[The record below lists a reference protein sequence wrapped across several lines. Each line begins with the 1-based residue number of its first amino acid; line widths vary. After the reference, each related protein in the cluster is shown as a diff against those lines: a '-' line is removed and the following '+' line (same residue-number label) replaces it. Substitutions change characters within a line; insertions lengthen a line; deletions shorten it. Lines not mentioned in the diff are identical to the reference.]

1 MYSVYLD
8 DKIVFEGTQEECKE
22 YCETHKHDFTIPK
35 VEVEPIPEDALLGMW
50 EATPEEQEEI
60 DDIIANLGID
70 FD

>member
-35 VEVEPIPEDALLGMW
+35 IEVDPILEDEILGMW
-50 EATPEEQEEI
+50 ETTPEEKEEI
-60 DDIIANLGID
+60 NDILADLGLD
-70 FD
+70 LE